1 MTDNVQLA
9 SLILSILGVV
19 LSFFAAAFLFSR
31 NYIKVSP
38 NAVAVLSGRK
48 RKLPDGRTVG
58 YRMVRGGAA
67 LRIPLLEKVEYLHL
81 NVMTIPLE
89 IKRAYTLKGVPVSVK
104 AVANVKIRGDDTS
117 LQASAERFLGMSHD
131 QVQKVIFQTLE
142 GHLRSIL
149 GTLTVEE
156 VNSDRQSFAQKL
168 TTEAATDL
176 EKMGIGVDVLTIQ
189 EISDEEGYLDAL
201 GKRRTAEVKRD
212 AAIGEAEA
220 HRDAKIK
227 SSQALQE
234 GEKAKFQ
241 ADAEIAQSSRDFMIR
256 QAQYQAEIETQK
268 ARADQAGPLSE
279 ATARQGVVA
288 EEVRVDRTRTQEA
301 IAVQEQE
308 VLRRQKELDATVIK
322 PAEADRQAAVVRAEA
337 AKQSA
342 ILEAEGRRSAM
353 IAMAEA
359 EQEKLRKEGAGR
371 AAAVEA
377 EGRAEAAKIEA
388 IGLAQAKAIE
398 AQGVAEATAI
408 LRKAEAWKEF
418 NDAARL
424 QTILEKLPAIIE
436 ASSGVFG
443 AVAAPFGNIDKLVVM
458 DTVSGSAE
466 NGGGSLARL
475 AQTSPAVVFNLLQ
488 QMEALGLSVPDVLQ
502 QLGVKGPTSSNPPPR
517 PRQSFRR
524 RNGADRHRLAVRE
537 APTAYTHEHR
547 MTRPIRADS
556 SATGLRVLSVSCTLS
571 DADAA
576 ISLAEPRSQR
586 PAASNDWTVA
596 IPGPSRPRAAA
607 RYRGRAPPR
616 ILWTVRSG
624 ARHSRRAGQ
633 DG

>member
-1 MTDNVQLA
+1 MA
-9 SLILSILGVV
+9 LIEVLEPFLLPLLLLVAVLG
-19 LSFFAAAFLFSR
+19 FFAAASVLSR

-38 NAVAVLSGRK
+38 NVVAVLSGRR

-58 YRMVRGGAA
+58 YRMVKGGAA

-89 IKRAYTLKGVPVSVK
+89 IRRAYTLKGVPVSVK

-117 LQASAERFLGMSHD
+117 LQAAAERFLGMTPD

-168 TTEAATDL
+168 TSEAAADL

-189 EISDEEGYLDAL
+189 EISDDEDYLNAL

-212 AAIGEAEA
+212 ATIGEAEA
-220 HRDAKIK
+220 HRDSKIK
-227 SSQALQE
+227 SAEAQRE
-234 GEKAKFQ
+234 GERAKYQ
-241 ADAEIAQSSRDFMIR
+241 ADAEIAQAQRDFMIR

-268 ARADQAGPLSE
+268 ARAEQAGPLSE
-279 ATARQGVVA
+279 ATARQSVVA
-288 EEVRVDRTRTQEA
+288 EEVKVERTRTQEM

-308 VLRRQKELDATVIK
+308 VLRKQKELEATVIK
-322 PAEADRQAAVVRAEA
+322 PAEADRLAAVVRAEA
-337 AKQSA
+337 AKQAA
-342 ILEAEGRRSAM
+342 ILEAEGRRSAL
-353 IAMAEA
+353 IALAEA

-398 AQGVAEATAI
+398 AQGLAEATAI

-424 QTILEKLPAIIE
+424 QTVLEKLPGIIE
-436 ASSGVFG
+436 ASTGVFG
-443 AVAAPFGNIDKLVVM
+443 AVAAPLGNIDKLVVI
-458 DTVSGSAE
+458 DQ
-466 NGGGSLARL
+466 GGSGVGDGASSGLGRL
-475 AQTSPAVVFNLLQ
+475 AKTSPAVVFNLLQ
-488 QMEALGLSVPDVLQ
+488 QLEALGLNLPTVMQ
-502 QLGVKGPTSSNPPPR
+502 QLGVGAAPAAPQPPGPTVPPQPVEMR
-517 PRQSFRR
+517 PKRQ
-524 RNGADRHRLAVRE
+524 
-537 APTAYTHEHR
+537 P
-547 MTRPIRADS
+547 
-556 SATGLRVLSVSCTLS
+556 
-571 DADAA
+571 
-576 ISLAEPRSQR
+576 
-586 PAASNDWTVA
+586 
-596 IPGPSRPRAAA
+596 
-607 RYRGRAPPR
+607 
-616 ILWTVRSG
+616 
-624 ARHSRRAGQ
+624 
-633 DG
+633 

>member
-1 MTDNVQLA
+1 MLPLDFSD
-9 SLILSILGVV
+9 SLVAV
-19 LSFFAAAFLFSR
+19 LVLIAVIAFFAAAVIISR

-38 NAVAVLSGRK
+38 NTVAVLSGRK
-48 RKLPDGRTVG
+48 RKLADGRKVG

-67 LRIPLLEKVEYLHL
+67 LRFPLLEKVEYLHL

-104 AVANVKIRGDDTS
+104 AVANVKIRGDETS
-117 LQASAERFLGMSHD
+117 LQAAAERFLGMTHVE
-131 QVQKVIFQTLE
+131 VQKVIFQTLE

-189 EISDEEGYLDAL
+189 EISDEEDYLNAL

-212 AAIGEAEA
+212 ATIGEAEA

-241 ADAEIAQSSRDFMIR
+241 AEADIAQAQRDFAIR
-256 QAQYQAEIETQK
+256 QAQYQAEIQTQK
-268 ARADQAGPLSE
+268 ARAEQAGPLSE
-279 ATARQGVVA
+279 ATARQLVFWQIERFTPA
-288 EEVRVDRTRTQEA
+288 ERTRTQEM
-301 IAVQEQE
+301 ISVQEQE
-308 VLRRQKELDATVIK
+308 VLRKQKELEATVIK

-337 AKQSA
+337 SKQAA
-342 ILEAEGRRSAM
+342 ILEAEGRRAAL
-353 IAMAEA
+353 IAHAEA
-359 EQEKLRKEGAGR
+359 EQEKLRTEGAGR

-398 AQGVAEATAI
+398 AQGVAEAAAI

-424 QTILEKLPAIIE
+424 QTVLEKLPSIIE

-443 AVAAPFGNIDKLVVM
+443 AVAAPLGNIDKLVVI
-458 DTVSGSAE
+458 DQGSS
-466 NGGGSLARL
+466 NGAGDGAGGLGRL
-475 AQTSPAVVFNLLQ
+475 AKTSPAIVFNVLQ
-488 QMEALGLSVPDVLQ
+488 QLEALGLNVPAIMQ
-502 QLGVKGPTSSNPPPR
+502 QLGASAGAGAGPASPAGAAPP
-517 PRQSFRR
+517 
-524 RNGADRHRLAVRE
+524 
-537 APTAYTHEHR
+537 
-547 MTRPIRADS
+547 
-556 SATGLRVLSVSCTLS
+556 
-571 DADAA
+571 
-576 ISLAEPRSQR
+576 EPR
-586 PAASNDWTVA
+586 A
-596 IPGPSRPRAAA
+596 PRK
-607 RYRGRAPPR
+607 
-616 ILWTVRSG
+616 
-624 ARHSRRAGQ
+624 
-633 DG
+633 